1 MRFQSYSE
9 DEFSCLE
16 ERIIVPFALHSNE
29 NGFLRSLYLPSE
41 LQAYEE
47 SA

>member
-1 MRFQSYSE
+1 MFRRANSRSFRFAYNE
-9 DEFSCLE
+9 D
-16 ERIIVPFALHSNE
+16 
-29 NGFLRSLYLPSE
+29 GLRSLYLPSE